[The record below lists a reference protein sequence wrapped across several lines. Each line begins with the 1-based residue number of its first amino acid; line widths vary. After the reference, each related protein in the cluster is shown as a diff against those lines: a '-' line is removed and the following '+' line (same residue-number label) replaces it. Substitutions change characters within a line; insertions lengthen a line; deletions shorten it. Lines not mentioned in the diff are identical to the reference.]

1 MVSPFHPLSDGS
13 WLVYLLLWLWVCR
26 GNVGIVSLM
35 RRCGCPGSCVSRPGN
50 WSHRA
55 PIAAERVGLR
65 EYQEVMALDELI
77 DAVNAALLAGEW
89 AQVSRLTRDLYALA
103 MQAGETD
110 LAELVQDLHWIAND
124 ALVHPVAVGEVLA
137 R

>member
-1 MVSPFHPLSDGS
+1 MWG
-13 WLVYLLLWLWVCR
+13 C
-26 GNVGIVSLM
+26 VGIVFLM
-35 RRCGCPGSCVSRPGN
+35 RRSGCPGSCVSRLDN
-50 WSHRA
+50 WSHQAR
-55 PIAAERVGLR
+55 IAVERVGLR

-77 DAVNAALLAGEW
+77 EVVNAALLAGDW
-89 AQVSRLTRDLYALA
+89 AQVSRLTSALYALA
-103 MQAGETD
+103 MQAGETE